1 MPKIYTKMGDDGE
14 TNLLY
19 GSKVSKNDPRCEAYG
34 ATDEVVSALGLARAL
49 CDDETVKEILL
60 NLQHEMFI
68 VGAELA
74 TDKSKYQYLENN
86 LSTVTDDMVF
96 GIERR
101 IDEINGSIQLP
112 NAFIIPGASK
122 GSGAVD
128 LARSQL
134 RTAERRIVSLK
145 QQGLLVNPVVLKYVN
160 RVSDL
165 LFVLARYE
173 DRELPLEVLTGASRK
188 TGRVS

>member
-1 MPKIYTKMGDDGE
+1 MPKIYTKTGDDGE

-34 ATDEVVSALGLARAL
+34 STDEVVSVLGLARAL
-49 CDDETVKEILL
+49 CDDKTVKQILL

-74 TDKSKYQYLENN
+74 TDKSKYQYLEKN
-86 LSTVTDDMVF
+86 LSTVTDDMVIE
-96 GIERR
+96 IERR

-122 GSGAVD
+122 GSSAVD

-145 QQGLLVNPVVLKYVN
+145 QQGLLVNPVVLRYVN